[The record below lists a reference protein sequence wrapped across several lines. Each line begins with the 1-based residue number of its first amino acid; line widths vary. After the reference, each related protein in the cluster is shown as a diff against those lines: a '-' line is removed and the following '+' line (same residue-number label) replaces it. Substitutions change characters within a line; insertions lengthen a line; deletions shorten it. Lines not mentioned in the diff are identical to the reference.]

1 MGPRHTVRDAHTAS
15 APILHTVGVSDPA
28 ADQDLQIQIARL
40 EHALGRVADDE
51 AEPDQQVAAAEQVA
65 QSATEAGAAF
75 DRLVR
80 EAGTR

>member
-1 MGPRHTVRDAHTAS
+1 MS
-15 APILHTVGVSDPA
+15 EPA

-51 AEPDQQVAAAEQVA
+51 VDPDEHAAAAERAA
-65 QSATEAGAAF
+65 QSATEVGAAF

-80 EAGTR
+80 EAGAR

>member
-1 MGPRHTVRDAHTAS
+1 
-15 APILHTVGVSDPA
+15 VSDPA

-40 EHALGRVADDE
+40 EHALGRVADD
-51 AEPDQQVAAAEQVA
+51 AVEPDRHVDAAEQVA
-65 QSATEAGAAF
+65 QAATDVGAAF

>member
-1 MGPRHTVRDAHTAS
+1 M
-15 APILHTVGVSDPA
+15 SDPA

-40 EHALGRVADDE
+40 EHALAVVADE
-51 AEPDQQVAAAEQVA
+51 AAEPDRQVAAAEQA
-65 QSATEAGAAF
+65 SQSATDAGAAF